1 MPKML
6 ERVEGIVPVLFEQEP
21 QPPIDGDKPV
31 RILAKVAF
39 QENRLVLKGIAVFQS
54 VNGYFD

>member
-1 MPKML
+1 MK
-6 ERVEGIVPVLFEQEP
+6 RVEGIVPVLFEQEP